1 MTSAPVRNAMSDDVE
16 RIRQQMQHVRQDMGE
31 GVQEVVHG
39 ARQLSD
45 WKYYVR
51 KHPWACV
58 GSAFALGF
66 LATPA
71 RRRILSGNVDIAQIV
86 EQLKQQGLDTGSLG
100 MGLAA
105 GAGGGLASRA
115 FSLLWPILLRNA
127 GAMVAQHLAARGQAT
142 PPDPTTAEA
151 QGGP

>member
-1 MTSAPVRNAMSDDVE
+1 MSEDAE
-16 RIRQQMQHVRQDMGE
+16 RIRQQMQHVRQEMGA
-31 GVQEVVHG
+31 GMQDVLHG

-51 KHPWACV
+51 RHPWACV

-71 RRRILSGNVDIAQIV
+71 RRKVLTDKVDVASIV
-86 EQLKQQGLDTGSLG
+86 EQLKRHGIDMGSLG
-100 MGLAA
+100 AGLAA

-127 GAMVAQHLAARGQAT
+127 GAMVAQHLAARGPAA
-142 PPDPTTAEA
+142 PPDSTTAEVR
-151 QGGP
+151 GGP

>member
-1 MTSAPVRNAMSDDVE
+1 MSEDAE
-16 RIRQQMQHVRQDMGE
+16 RIRQQMQHVRQEMGA
-31 GVQEVVHG
+31 GMQDVVHG

-51 KHPWACV
+51 RHPWACV

-71 RRRILSGNVDIAQIV
+71 RRKVLTDKVDVASIV
-86 EQLKQQGLDTGSLG
+86 EQLKRHGVDTGSLG
-100 MGLAA
+100 AGLAA

-127 GAMVAQHLAARGQAT
+127 GAMVAQHLAARGPAA
-142 PPDPTTAEA
+142 PPDSTTAEVR
-151 QGGP
+151 GGP